1 MTRFQRNAMVFG
13 SLALGLTVFGAL
25 TYPAYLDAEREQT
38 ELTTKRREY
47 QTIVVKMAERD
58 RLGNLKR
65 GLESDINS
73 LRNAVP
79 KAPYLDLLMLDLERM
94 AKESNVQI
102 LGLEQPAKE
111 NGAAES
117 NDLEDMMLSGGK
129 TAPAI
134 KPLPVFRA
142 PPGNAAKAAE
152 APNPLGLK
160 QISKRLFVSGEYQNI
175 IAFVKHLESY
185 QRVISLKDLSVAIA
199 ATDNSASNSATKTAA
214 GERAQKLKLDRPVM
228 SFLLNVYY
236 LPE

>member
-1 MTRFQRNAMVFG
+1 MTRFQRNTMVLG
-13 SLALGLTVFGAL
+13 SLALSLTVLGAL

-38 ELTTKRREY
+38 ELTTKKKEY
-47 QTIVVKMAERD
+47 QTIVAKMAERD

-94 AKESNVQI
+94 ARVSNVQI
-102 LGLEQPAKE
+102 LALEQPAKE
-111 NGAAES
+111 NGATES

-129 TAPAI
+129 TATAI
-134 KPLPVFRA
+134 KPLPVFR
-142 PPGNAAKAAE
+142 PTPGTTAKAAE

-160 QISKRLFVSGEYQNI
+160 QISKRLFVTGEYQNI

-185 QRVISLKDLSVAIA
+185 QRVIALKDLSVAIA
-199 ATDNSASNSATKTAA
+199 APDNSATKTAA
-214 GERAQKLKLDRPVM
+214 GERAQKLKLDRPIM